1 MRRKNILGTYYV
13 LYNLHSVP
21 QLIIQPADEVD
32 IIIITIL
39 IIIISISQTRK
50 PEAQKEQL
58 GSIVMEG
65 AELGFQSMPVKF

>member
-21 QLIIQPADEVD
+21 QLIIQPANEVD
-32 IIIITIL
+32 